1 MAIWIVLL
9 RGINVGGK
17 HVVPMK
23 RLRELLEESGFS
35 DVRTYIQS
43 GNCVFGSDETDA
55 GNVGQTI
62 AGTIERE
69 FGFRPSVFALT
80 LDDLDA
86 AIAANPF
93 PADAGKALHL
103 MFLDGAPADADLD
116 GLRAIAPENEAAK
129 IRGNVLYVYTPDGF
143 GRSVMAQKLDR
154 FVKAD
159 KTARNLNTVLKLAEM
174 AREAN

>member
-23 RLRELLEESGFS
+23 RLRELLEEAGFS
-35 DVRTYIQS
+35 AVQTYIQS
-43 GNCVFGSDETDA
+43 GNCVFGADERDA
-55 GNVGQTI
+55 GQVAQTV
-62 AGTIERE
+62 AETIEGD

-80 LDDLDA
+80 LGDLDA

-103 MFLDGAPADADLD
+103 MFMDGSSADADLD
-116 GLRAIAPENEAAK
+116 GLNAIAPENEAAE
-129 IRGNVLYVYTPDGF
+129 IRGNVLYVHTPDGF

-174 AREAN
+174 ARAAN